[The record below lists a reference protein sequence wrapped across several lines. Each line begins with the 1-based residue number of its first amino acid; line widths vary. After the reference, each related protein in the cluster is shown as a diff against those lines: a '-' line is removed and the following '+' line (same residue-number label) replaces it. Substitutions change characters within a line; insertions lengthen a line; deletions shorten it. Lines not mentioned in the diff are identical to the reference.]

1 MPRIKCATFVLN
13 VETFVAK
20 KDKTA
25 ITTAL
30 CKHKRMYGEEEALR
44 VFGIRFPDDWC
55 LRYRPAWKHAGASLM
70 VYEPINDD
78 EDRVWECIR
87 FQEHCEAIGVDANG
101 RNVSPPRSFLPSADE
116 WSDAL
121 LGQQSFFGQ
130 LATDVKLKTMHVE
143 HFHRGEEDRATM
155 DLTAVVRTHDCRKY
169 YTLRLELMRILN

>member
-1 MPRIKCATFVLN
+1 MPRIKRATFVLN
-13 VETFVAK
+13 VETFGGK
-20 KDKTA
+20 KDDA
-25 ITTAL
+25 IPTAL
-30 CKHKRMYGEEEALR
+30 CKRKRTYGEEEALR

-87 FQEHCEAIGVDANG
+87 FHEHCETICVDANG

-116 WSDAL
+116 FSDAL
-121 LGQQSFFGQ
+121 LGPHSFFGQ

-143 HFHRGEEDRATM
+143 HFYRGEEDRATM
-155 DLTAVVRTHDCRKY
+155 DLTAVVRASDCRKY